1 MVLDAPTGRNAD
13 FDWCLAFGEGG
24 KRITPEEGED
34 KTAKLQLPRTAFKWP
49 SAGFTSAPAGHD
61 LYSDKKVS
69 EWGKHEWENQGK
81 WEALSWEERRHADLP
96 VVDGHAKQHDTV
108 TVMLPEGDGFARML
122 TQYMQKPWQCPVHT
136 LKLALMKAGLD
147 VEERMN
153 DSYDVLFLLVR
164 GDDEVLERH
173 GRKLAEA
180 GRLMWKRTLV
190 RPPSEHEVAL
200 TTDKV
205 NQMAPDG
212 CCRGWN
218 PCRDEYL
225 ENDLYNF
232 TTAGESAAQGQ
243 AVYGADATTWGF
255 AMGMVDYDPDLT
267 HRFEDRR
274 LNHYLYTNKDSYDKS
289 GDDYKKF
296 PHPRHFHSGERQE
309 LVKAIMENVEW
320 ARYLPT
326 EKTAPDGSLEK
337 NHLVYPNVRLTPAAQ
352 EEICLM
358 DTVAFGYPT
367 EVTGS
372 RRNQEMLGAMSFLR
386 CNESPVYSVVHGDDT
401 AKVWDGEVPSIKKI
415 ICGSAHAEEA
425 EQLEDRQ
432 GQHSKSWQDLDT
444 EDQRRAKKSNED
456 TARRRLTVYPFM
468 VDQCE
473 RLGSSA
479 KARNKIDEDV
489 GKARPQYALT
499 KYGDKYEVH
508 HFKKDPFFES
518 VLGPRSY
525 RSLDDFNEQAATE
538 GRTGGTFVP
547 DKVREQQTFLVD
559 CFPLHCPYE
568 RAYLEAEF
576 ASWRKLCSA
585 DVLSLPL
592 DRIEGYFGSGAALY
606 FAWLRCYTKALI
618 VPGLLGLILQLAVW
632 SDGQFPGSVNVLQGW
647 LIAYCVFCAL
657 WSSLFMLDWKRR
669 QHKLQYRWGLD
680 NVEAN
685 AQPRK
690 EFLEQL
696 HLENEAKVE
705 GETENCL
712 RVLWQCDR
720 PVEVI
725 NPMGKVEVEYNSIW
739 MHYARQIL
747 AFFFVVI
754 GAFIV
759 MFTSLGILLM
769 RARGMNLVAGSASAW
784 TSLSY
789 IDNDLELSGNV
800 NDVFVEFWTVFDNT
814 CLALDD
820 CSEPVAEGSTDLVYG
835 FAASKHKS
843 NTSDPVART
852 YTWRTSSEII
862 VRQVPKIIDRKALL
876 VSGAAVSDALLP
888 RCDAV
893 CEISVAGSC
902 PAGCVDNGSACTGSA
917 TGQLGLE
924 RVCCTAAD
932 FDDVDASVRCWT
944 EGKQKFADGLVQDLG
959 TSFVDVEEMD
969 VSTLAKRSS
978 DDMLFYFRH
987 ASLGDCSDHPGLAAC
1002 GPVPDCESCVYTY
1015 TSSSGVETKEVFSS
1029 KRSTSAVAALPY
1041 AMIQGRQ
1048 SKGDLSESVLSG
1060 LTAPQKLV
1068 FADEDPFAEA
1078 IELGYC
1084 ETLSSSNVR
1093 NTLRDHGVDT
1103 FSDTIGAQPLGHG
1116 CLFADHS
1123 SFKSYTSLDTD
1134 IGLTDAYEFV
1144 NAVEPPPELP
1154 RRVPLYEPSC
1164 NDLKALVVDS
1174 RVELERTTM
1183 RGDQTIKITTDN
1195 VHIHYDSDSEGN
1207 STRATVWQ
1215 SYRSFAPYIKASVAL
1230 FSHKYPSGVGG
1241 PKFCEVYDA
1250 NQIENECT
1258 LRRFTSRADC
1268 EGAGGTWLGV
1278 ISNQEEI
1285 GNGDGVETELALYTR
1300 LPDKNWG
1307 NGQVWFS
1314 TFISVLACQ
1323 VYGIAWNRVANWLN
1337 RWENH
1342 RTQIEFEDFMIRK
1355 QFVFQF
1361 INYYFLLLY
1370 IAFLKSGAP
1379 FAPFMGANAAAFDS
1393 SSSFALAETVQNS
1406 VVRVSDLAQVPVV
1419 SLRDTCTLDENNMP
1433 DCMSE
1438 LCMQLISLFVFK
1450 AIFLQLLESCLPAI
1464 SAMRSRDPDKP
1475 RQTVNQSADSVE
1487 DHQTIEDHQS
1497 HSKWLHYNFKLPKYG
1512 NNAVGGCFQDFNEMV
1527 VQFGFMSLFAV
1538 GFPGAAFFAL
1548 VNNIQEMR
1556 ADGIKIVCQHQRAP
1570 IELREDIGAW
1580 ETVLSFIS
1588 YIAVITNAVILG
1600 FTSQVIYEMFY
1611 EDGIEP
1617 IVRSTPAPR
1626 HECRSVTIRHCPL
1639 LSYSYEY

>member
-24 KRITPEEGED
+24 KRITPEDGKD
-34 KTAKLQLPRTAFKWP
+34 KIAKLQLPRTAFKWP

-61 LYSDKKVS
+61 LHNDKKVS

-81 WEALSWEERRHADLP
+81 WEALSWEERRDADLP

-190 RPPSEHEVAL
+190 RPPNEHEVML
-200 TTDKV
+200 TQDKV
-205 NQMAPDG
+205 SQMAPDG

-243 AVYGADATTWGF
+243 PVYGADAKTWGF
-255 AMGMVDYDPDLT
+255 AMGMVDYDPELT

-337 NHLVYPNVRLTPAAQ
+337 NHVVYPNVRLTPAAQ

-432 GQHSKSWQDLDT
+432 GQHSKSWQDLDK
-444 EDQRRAKKSNED
+444 EDQSRSEKPNKD

-479 KARNKIDEDV
+479 KARNKTDEDV

-525 RSLDDFNEQAATE
+525 HSLDDFNKHAETE

-696 HLENEAKVE
+696 QLENEAKVE

-725 NPMGKVEVEYNSIW
+725 NPMGKVEVEYNNIW

-800 NDVFVEFWTVFDNT
+800 NDVFVEFWTVYDNT

-888 RCDAV
+888 GCDAV

-1048 SKGDLSESVLSG
+1048 STGDLSESVLSG

-1123 SFKSYTSLDTD
+1123 SFKSYTSLYTD

-1195 VHIHYDSDSEGN
+1195 VHIHYDSESEGN

-1393 SSSFALAETVQNS
+1393 TSSFALAETVQNS
-1406 VVRVSDLAQVPVV
+1406 VVGVSDLAQVPVV